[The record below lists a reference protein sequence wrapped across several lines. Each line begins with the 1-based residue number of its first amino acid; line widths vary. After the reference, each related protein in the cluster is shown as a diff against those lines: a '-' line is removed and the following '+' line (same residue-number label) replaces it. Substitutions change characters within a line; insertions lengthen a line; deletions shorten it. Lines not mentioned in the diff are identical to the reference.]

1 MCVCVIRGS
10 RVHDA
15 CSSGAGAGPSII
27 MVHPKVVTK
36 FMSNDGC
43 KRRKV
48 VVRELE
54 GQEGGTEGQEGGTE
68 GVMKKQNQNADV
80 LTGASTN
87 VKQEVAYRIN
97 PAPVAP
103 GADSGDKG
111 HPSCSSKTLLPVT
124 REPRQPQPPPVL
136 APSPCLSALTG

>member
-1 MCVCVIRGS
+1 MCVIRGS

-15 CSSGAGAGPSII
+15 CGSGAGAGPSII

-48 VVRELE
+48 VIRELE
-54 GQEGGTEGQEGGTE
+54 GQEGGTEG
-68 GVMKKQNQNADV
+68 VIKKQNQNADV

-103 GADSGDKG
+103 GADSGDKS